1 MQRPPPE
8 ILTFLKKLVVASK
21 TQILTSIFFSL
32 ATSAQR
38 IEAKIPLAPPPII
51 AMFFFCVGLLVI
63 EYEFADSGWN

>member
-21 TQILTSIFFSL
+21 TQIFTSIFFSL

-38 IEAKIPLAPPPII
+38 IEAKIPLAPPPMI
-51 AMFFFCVGLLVI
+51 AMFFFFIVLIVI
-63 EYEFADSGWN
+63 EY